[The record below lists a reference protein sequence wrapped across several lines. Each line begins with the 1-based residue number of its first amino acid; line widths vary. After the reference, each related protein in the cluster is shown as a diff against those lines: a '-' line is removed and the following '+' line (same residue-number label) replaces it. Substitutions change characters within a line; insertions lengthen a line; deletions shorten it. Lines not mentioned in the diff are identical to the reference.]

1 MDTYFNYT
9 RKATS
14 KVSIGKTV
22 FIGGDAPIC
31 IQSMANVPACSTA
44 EAVEQ
49 AVRMIEAG
57 AELVRFTAPNK
68 EEAEALGLV
77 RSQLAER
84 GYYTPLV
91 ADIHFR
97 PTIANMAAAIVQKV
111 RINPGNFS
119 SNEAKLKE
127 RFLALLAICKA
138 NGTALRIG
146 VNHGSL
152 SERMKELH
160 GNTPKG
166 LVESCMEFLRICRE
180 EAFEDVVISVKSS
193 NTTVMVQTVRLMI
206 ERMDA
211 ENIHFPLHLGV
222 TEAGEGED
230 GRIKSA
236 VGIGTL
242 LADGIGDTIRVSL
255 SESPEAEMPVAKQL
269 VDYINLRKNHAPID
283 GTMAEGFNP
292 IAPQRRKSI
301 AKKGIGGDTRP
312 AVVAAPNSYDLLQ
325 TANLRPD
332 FSTADEVF
340 ISADAED
347 ITDAFITQI
356 RKESPDSILVLGS
369 KHVNYVGSMR
379 AAIHRIMRAGWE
391 VPILLHKEM
400 DEPSVEKTQLIAA
413 ADLGALLL
421 DGFCDGVMLSNPAI
435 DARETTSILFGI
447 LQATRLRI
455 SKTDYTSCPTCGRTK
470 YDLVGTARQIKAS
483 TSHLKGL
490 KIAIMGCVVNG
501 PGEMADADYGCLGT
515 TNNQVSLY
523 KGKVCLKRNIP
534 QAEAAQQLLD
544 LIASCESEKGLPI
557 TNE

>member
-1 MDTYFNYT
+1 MSAYFNYK

-14 KVSIGKTV
+14 KVSIGKSV

-31 IQSMANVPACSTA
+31 IQSMANVPACSTT

-49 AVRMIEAG
+49 AIRMIDAG

-84 GYYTPLV
+84 GYRTPLV
-91 ADIHFR
+91 ADIHFQSA
-97 PTIANMAAAIVQKV
+97 IANMAAAIVQKV

-119 SNEAKLKE
+119 TNEAKLKE
-127 RFLALLAICKA
+127 RFQSFIALCKA
-138 NGTALRIG
+138 NDTAIRIG

-166 LVESCMEFLRICRE
+166 LVESCMEFLHLCQE
-180 EAFEDVVISVKSS
+180 EAFHRVVLSVKSS
-193 NTTVMVQTVRLMI
+193 NTCVMVQTVRLLVQ
-206 ERMDA
+206 RMEA
-211 ENIHFPLHLGV
+211 ENMHYPLHLGV

-255 SESPEAEMPVAKQL
+255 SEEPEAEMPVAKQL
-269 VDYINLRKNHAPID
+269 VDYINLRRDHSPID
-283 GTMAEGFNP
+283 GSMAEDFDP
-292 IAPQRRKSI
+292 IAPKRRKSI
-301 AKKGIGGDTRP
+301 PQKGIGGDAQP
-312 AVVAAPNSYDLLQ
+312 AVIADSNSFKTLQ
-325 TANLRPD
+325 GTCPHPD
-332 FSTADEVF
+332 FS
-340 ISADAED
+340 AED
-347 ITDAFITQI
+347 AAFITVEAEALTEAFI
-356 RKESPDSILVLGS
+356 EKLRAENPEAILILGS

-379 AAIHRIMRAGWE
+379 AAIHRMMRSGWE
-391 VPILLHKEM
+391 APIILHKEM
-400 DEPSVEKTQLIAA
+400 DEPSIEKTQLFAA
-413 ADLGALLL
+413 ADLGSLLI

-435 DARETTSILFGI
+435 DPQETNSILFGI

-470 YDLVGTARQIKAS
+470 YNLVDTARQIKAA

-490 KIAIMGCVVNG
+490 KIAVMGCVVNG

-515 TNNQVSLY
+515 INNKVNLY
-523 KGKVCLKRNIP
+523 KGKVCLIKNIP
-534 QAEAAQQLLD
+534 QEEAAEQLLE
-544 LIASCESEKGLPI
+544 LIEREEA
-557 TNE
+557 TH